1 MCAGM
6 TKVAILGA
14 GSIGCYVGGAWQAAG
29 VDVTF
34 IGRERIAAEIEA
46 NGLTLTDQEGWRV
59 RFEPGEVDF
68 STKPAALAKADIIAL
83 CVKSIGTAEAAKQI
97 ARHAKK
103 GALVIS
109 FQNGV
114 SNVET
119 LRAAL
124 KDRFEAV
131 HGMVPFNVAYS
142 ATAAGTRASPETSI
156 AQDRPETRALADRIG
171 DRPGRLKL
179 AEDMVAI
186 AWGKLLINLNN
197 AINALSGRTL
207 LEQLKERDYRRVVAA
222 SMIEALEILE
232 VAGIEPAKIGPVP
245 PKLLPHAIASPD
257 AIFNNVF
264 LRVQRIDAKAR
275 SSMYDDLAARR
286 PTEIDYLNGEVVKL
300 AKSLGLEAPVN
311 STIVDHDQGRGGRGR
326 ACLDAR
332 GTALARAPG
341 PQDRALL
348 RLLSEQP
355 GRFAAR
361 THSFH
366 PDDSQDAQSD
376 WRGAMHGRPKIVHAK
391 ARREQREAP
400 ASLRG
405 FLCRIS
411 AGQRREGVKDRVRA
425 GLGLSSRLRV
435 NDLAACGAITPGA
448 SHPGLSRGD
457 RELSGI

>member
-1 MCAGM
+1 M
-6 TKVAILGA
+6 TRIAILGT
-14 GSIGCYVGGAWQAAG
+14 GSIGCFVGGAWQAAG
-29 VDVTF
+29 VDVSF
-34 IGRERIAAEIEA
+34 IGRERIGAEIAEH
-46 NGLTLTDQEGWRV
+46 GLTLTDQDGWRV
-59 RFEPGEVDF
+59 RFEPGQVDY

-119 LRAAL
+119 LRAVL

-131 HGMVPFNVAYS
+131 HGMVPFNVA
-142 ATAAGTRASPETSI
+142 ALGHGRWHKGVAGNLY
-156 AQDRPETRALADRIG
+156 AQDMPATRALAAQIG

-179 AEDMVAI
+179 AEDMVGI

-197 AINALSGRTL
+197 AVNALSGRTL

-222 SMIEALEILE
+222 SMIEALEILAA
-232 VAGIEPAKIGPVP
+232 AGIEPAKIGPVP

-300 AKSLGLEAPVN
+300 AQSLGLEAPVN
-311 STIVDHDQGRGGRGR
+311 STIVTMIKGAEAGVEHVWTPEELRFHVLQGRK
-326 ACLDAR
+326 
-332 GTALARAPG
+332 TAPFFG
-341 PQDRALL
+341 Y
-348 RLLSEQP
+348 
-355 GRFAAR
+355 
-361 THSFH
+361 
-366 PDDSQDAQSD
+366 
-376 WRGAMHGRPKIVHAK
+376 
-391 ARREQREAP
+391 
-400 ASLRG
+400 
-405 FLCRIS
+405 
-411 AGQRREGVKDRVRA
+411 
-425 GLGLSSRLRV
+425 
-435 NDLAACGAITPGA
+435 
-448 SHPGLSRGD
+448 
-457 RELSGI
+457 